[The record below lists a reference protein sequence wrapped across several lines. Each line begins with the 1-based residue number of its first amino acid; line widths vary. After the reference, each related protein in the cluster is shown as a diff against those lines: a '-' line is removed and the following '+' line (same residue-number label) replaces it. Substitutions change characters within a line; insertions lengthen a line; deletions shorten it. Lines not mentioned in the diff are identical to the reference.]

1 MTKPR
6 RTPTKAEDASTST
19 LAVVKSPGQEIAASP
34 STTAEKSAPAAG
46 APTAPTAGEEGKA
59 LETIED
65 QIRQS
70 YIGVVYTHKTHEKE
84 ADACAK
90 TLRNLKIAQIA
101 TSAITATGTV
111 IVVLGNN
118 YAAKVLTALISLI
131 AVIVSALARG
141 MDPGGRA
148 QEHRAT
154 AASLWAIRQAYQSLL
169 VDLRTMAISDA
180 EARKRRDDLFEKEA
194 AIYKRAPRTTPKAYA
209 AAQDALKN
217 NEEYT
222 SSDAEIDTFLP
233 TSLKK
238 ASHGN
243 GAPKR

>member
-1 MTKPR
+1 MSKPR
-6 RTPTKAEDASTST
+6 RTPTKGEDASPSA
-19 LAVVKSPGQEIAASP
+19 LAVVKPSGQELATSP
-34 STTAEKSAPAAG
+34 PPSPEKAVPTAVVPAAD
-46 APTAPTAGEEGKA
+46 EDGKS

-84 ADACAK
+84 ADACTR

-111 IVVLGNN
+111 IVVLGDN
-118 YAAKVLTALISLI
+118 YAAKVITALVSLI
-131 AVIVSALARG
+131 AVVVSALAKG
-141 MDPGGRA
+141 KDHGGRA
-148 QEHRAT
+148 QEHQAT

-169 VDLRTMAISDA
+169 VDLRTRAISDA
-180 EARKRRDDLFEKEA
+180 EARKRRDDLFEKEG
-194 AIYKRAPRTTPKAYA
+194 AIHKKAPRTTPEAYA

-217 NEEYT
+217 KEEYT

-233 TSLKK
+233 ASLKK
-238 ASHGN
+238 ASHRN
-243 GAPKR
+243 GAPNR